1 MGAMM
6 PSTAVPGHAA
16 LEYGVAARPLRGH
29 KESGDLSAVIP
40 RPRGVLIAVA
50 DGLGHGYEAAV
61 AAKVALVT
69 LTEQAHRPF
78 LELFKCCHEALI
90 KTRGVAMSLASL
102 ECHDGAMTWLSIGN
116 VAGLLLRDGGRGGIQ
131 REHILMRNGVV
142 GHRLP
147 PLCATTQQL
156 RQGDLLIFATDGVRE
171 GFERGIPLDTRP
183 QETADRILA
192 QYGKATDDALV
203 LVARWN
209 GSSMQEP
216 ENQD

>member
-1 MGAMM
+1 
-6 PSTAVPGHAA
+6 
-16 LEYGVAARPLRGH
+16 
-29 KESGDLSAVIP
+29 
-40 RPRGVLIAVA
+40 
-50 DGLGHGYEAAV
+50 
-61 AAKVALVT
+61 
-69 LTEQAHRPF
+69 
-78 LELFKCCHEALI
+78 
-90 KTRGVAMSLASL
+90 
-102 ECHDGAMTWLSIGN
+102 
-116 VAGLLLRDGGRGGIQ
+116 
-131 REHILMRNGVV
+131 MRNGVV

-147 PLCATTQQL
+147 PLRATTQQL

-171 GFERGIPLDTRP
+171 GVERGIPLDTRP